1 MTEAE
6 AAKGRKAPEEAMSK
20 AVASRS
26 LVKKP
31 SRLWGWLRTLGFGLQ
46 LSLAFAFVSFGIRS
60 YLARTRLQAAL
71 AQMDRTDPG
80 WRLQDIEAARA
91 VVPDQENSALRV
103 IDIGKRLPDSP
114 HAWIEDDFAT
124 QLQSV
129 PAPNRLTAEQSAHLT
144 QRLKEVG
151 PLLEEARGL
160 SELPRGRYPIIYARN
175 PLGTL
180 LAGQQKSRGVL
191 QLLVLDA
198 TARADSGDVRGAMT
212 SCRAALNV
220 GRAIGDEPLAISQLI
235 RVAEVM
241 IACKTAG
248 RILAQGEPDPEDLKD
263 LQTRLEEEDAH
274 PYWRTV
280 CRGER
285 AFDNAVLEAL
295 ESGAVSVSEMA
306 DSRPDW
312 QDFLVDPL
320 IQDNIRAYHPQLFTD
335 SARLQAAAELPP
347 GMRGPAVEQIY
358 SEIRKR
364 GLNFETILLPALGKL
379 ADACDRWHA
388 TLRCTAVALA
398 AERYRRLHG
407 DWPPS
412 LDAMTPDLLAAVP
425 TDPFTDDALLYHR
438 LPDGVVIYSVSTDG
452 VDNGGAVEEANPT
465 LPGADLGVRLWDVA
479 KRRQPPLPPP
489 AAAPGMP
496 PR

>member
-1 MTEAE
+1 
-6 AAKGRKAPEEAMSK
+6 MSK
-20 AVASRS
+20 PFPKQSV
-26 LVKKP
+26 VKRP
-31 SRLWGWLRTLGFGLQ
+31 SRLRGWLRTLGFGLQ
-46 LSLAFAFVSFGIRS
+46 LSLALAFVSIGTRS
-60 YLARTRLQAAL
+60 YIVRTRLQEAF
-71 AQMDRTDPG
+71 AQLDRTDPG

-91 VVPDQENSALRV
+91 AVPDEENSALRV
-103 IDIGKRLPDSP
+103 IDIGKRLPESP

-129 PAPNRLTAEQSAHLT
+129 PASNRLTAEQSAHLG
-144 QRLKEVG
+144 QRLKDVG

-198 TARADSGDVRGAMT
+198 TARADSGDMGGAMT

-235 RVAEVM
+235 RVAEVN
-241 IACKTAG
+241 IACITAG
-248 RILAQGEPDPEDLKD
+248 RILAQGEPDADDLKI
-263 LQTRLEEEDAH
+263 LQAHLEEEDSH

-285 AFDNAVLEAL
+285 AFDNAVLEAI
-295 ESGAVSVSEMA
+295 ESGAISVSELA

-312 QDFLVDPL
+312 QDFLLDPL
-320 IQDNIRAYHPQLFTD
+320 IQDNIRAVHPQLFTD
-335 SARLQAAAELPP
+335 SERLQAAAELPP
-347 GMRGPAVEQIY
+347 GMRGPAVEQIN

-364 GLNFETILLPALGKL
+364 RLNFETLLLPALGKL

-388 TLRCTAVALA
+388 TTRCTAAALA
-398 AERYRRLHG
+398 AERYRRIHG
-407 DWPPS
+407 DWPQS
-412 LDAMTPDLLAAVP
+412 LDQLSPDLLAVVP
-425 TDPFTDDALLYHR
+425 TDPFTDDPLLYHR
-438 LPDGVVIYSVSTDG
+438 LPDGAVIYSVGPDG
-452 VDNGGAVEEANPT
+452 IDDGGNVLVPSASE
-465 LPGADLGVRLWDVA
+465 PGTDLGVHLWDVA
-479 KRRQPPLPPP
+479 KRRQPPAP
-489 AAAPGMP
+489 AH
-496 PR
+496 